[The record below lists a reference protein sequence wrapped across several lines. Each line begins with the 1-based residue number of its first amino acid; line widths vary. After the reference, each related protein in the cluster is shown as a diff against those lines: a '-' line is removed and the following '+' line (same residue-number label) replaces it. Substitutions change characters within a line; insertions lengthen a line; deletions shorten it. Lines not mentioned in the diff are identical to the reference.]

1 MGLEK
6 NSHAVFL
13 SISDGKICKA
23 VKSPT
28 QDSITR
34 TNKNS
39 RVVHEEFFDSIK
51 GTLTDIFTKDHAEF
65 GKKWVVRLEDDG
77 ITYQLEFNYSS
88 GYSQAFLKTLP
99 NVDLSSAVKLTPKLS
114 VEGDKKKTTLFVNQH
129 GVALK
134 HYYTKDNPNGIPEL
148 QKIKVKGKQ
157 TYDDSDIM
165 QFLEDMV
172 KSEILPKIKKTAPA
186 PVTADDI
193 DEKDEAPF

>member
-6 NSHAVFL
+6 NNNAVFL

-23 VKSPT
+23 VKQPT
-28 QDSITR
+28 TDSVTR
-34 TNKNS
+34 TNKNN
-39 RVVHEEFFDSIK
+39 RIVHEEFFDSIK
-51 GTLTDIFTKDHAEF
+51 GKLTDIFTKDHAEF

-77 ITYQLEFNYSS
+77 IIYQLEFNYSS

-114 VEGDKKKTTLFVNQH
+114 MEGDKKKTTLFVNQH

-134 HYYTKDNPNGIPEL
+134 HYYTKDSPNGIPEL
-148 QKIKVKGKQ
+148 QKIKVKGKL

-172 KSEILPKIKKTAPA
+172 KSEILPKIKKMA
-186 PVTADDI
+186 PVTVDDI